1 MKRRITI
8 SMTLA
13 LVLLAT
19 VAAFHQEGRGQTSN
33 NVRRSSVNSG
43 LIPLNQNQFVRL
55 TLANAATNPNAS
67 DKLTARVNV
76 HIFQYAPSG
85 QQGAVM
91 QHAVVGQTSSG
102 PITMRPGEGASTDFE
117 LTQAATPDVQSALF
131 TVEALPLA
139 GSSNTAAC
147 VAKLTLYDKLTNEPL
162 SVWVW
167 VDAEGYIWM

>member
-1 MKRRITI
+1 MKRRLTI
-8 SMTLA
+8 SITFA
-13 LVLLAT
+13 LVLLAA
-19 VAAFHQEGRGQTSN
+19 VAAFQRDGRGQTGN

-67 DKLTARVNV
+67 DKLTARVIV
-76 HIFQYAPSG
+76 HISQYAPSG

-102 PITMRPGEGASTDFE
+102 PITLHPGDGASVDFD
-117 LTQAATPDVQSALF
+117 LTQAIRPDVQGVFIS
-131 TVEALPLA
+131 VEALPLV
-139 GSSNTAAC
+139 GSSDKAAATAC
-147 VAKLTLYDKLTNEPL
+147 VAVYDKWTNQPL